1 MSKIQLKKELKNFD
15 REQLIQLIQLILD
28 VYSARKD
35 AKAYFDFF
43 VDPDVETLTEKY
55 KKALFKEM
63 NRGKYRDSKA
73 RISKIKQLLKEFASY
88 GIDIEY
94 QIQLALYVIDL
105 SLEIERRLYYSMTL
119 YNGMQAILQDV
130 LTMADKAAVF
140 EETIA
145 QINKILSGNKGTRH
159 YVNFLKRVL
168 EES

>member
-15 REQLIQLIQLILD
+15 REQLIQLILD

-105 SLEIERRLYYSMTL
+105 SLEIERRLYYSKTL

>member
-15 REQLIQLIQLILD
+15 REQLIQLILD

-43 VDPDVETLTEKY
+43 VNPDVETLIEKY

-105 SLEIERRLYYSMTL
+105 SLEVERRLYYSKTL

-140 EETIA
+140 EETIT

-159 YVNFLKRVL
+159 YVNFLKRAL

>member
-15 REQLIQLIQLILD
+15 REQLIQLILD

>member
-15 REQLIQLIQLILD
+15 REQLIQLILD

-43 VDPDVETLTEKY
+43 VNPDVEILTEKY

-105 SLEIERRLYYSMTL
+105 SLEVERRLYYSKIL